1 MQRPMNIYLK
11 IACTEENIGP
21 FEVDRN
27 DNIESLKADQGRIP
41 HGMQLL
47 LTSEENQLIANT
59 IEEYDI
65 CNDETILFVTTGQVQ
80 FHVFL
85 IHHERTITLEVELFD
100 TVDTLKSKIKG
111 TYSNKELKGN
121 CTILKTEISHGDT
134 LYLHIPPMQIN
145 IMFVPT
151 SENISVKVKET
162 DTIDYMKAKI
172 QSKIRVPIDKQRV
185 HSCILQMEWF
195 GETTFEGNRSLDCE
209 IKNGDTLYCDF
220 EMKGKLIKT
229 IDISPVTSEMVMISA
244 IMLNGKTV
252 NMEVNTSVTMSVIL
266 QSS

>member
-11 IACTEENIGP
+11 IACTEEKVGP

-27 DNIESLKADQGRIP
+27 YTIESLKADQG
-41 HGMQLL
+41 L
-47 LTSEENQLIANT
+47 
-59 IEEYDI
+59 
-65 CNDETILFVTTGQVQ
+65 QV
-80 FHVFL
+80 HVFL

-100 TVDTLKSKIKG
+100 NVDTLKAKIKG

-121 CTILKTEISHGDT
+121 CTILKTKIGHGDT
-134 LYLHIPPMQIN
+134 LYLNIPPRRIN

-151 SENISVKVKET
+151 SENISVKVKAT
-162 DTIDYMKAKI
+162 DTINYVKAKI

-185 HSCILQMEWF
+185 YSCILQMEWF
-195 GETTFEGNRSLDCE
+195 GKMTFEGNRTLLDCE
-209 IKNGDTLYCDF
+209 IKNGDTLYYDF
-220 EMKGKLIKT
+220 EVQGKLIKT
-229 IDISPVTSEMVMISA
+229 IDISPVISEMVMISA

-252 NMEVNTSVTMSVIL
+252 NMEVNTSVTMSVGIL